1 MAIKNFVDG
10 TYVTL
15 MRKPI
20 IFFFIIYTKQFFMI
34 MYERRSEIDLD
45 NIHFRL
51 WRYRVSFK
59 TYLINSL
66 FHENMCELK
75 K

>member
-34 MYERRSEIDLD
+34 KYETRTEIDLD
-45 NIHFRL
+45 NIHFCL
-51 WRYRVSFK
+51 WRNRVTFI
-59 TYLINSL
+59 TYLLISL
-66 FHENMCELK
+66 FHENICELK